1 MRVETG
7 ATTRLSSAA
16 VPTPIIAFAK
26 DWHEDPTSNHHVL
39 RELAKTRRVL
49 WLNSLATRKPQLG
62 SARDLGKIKRKLGEF
77 AKGPVNV
84 ENDLWVF
91 SPLVI
96 PMPHNAGARA
106 VNRQVLRATLRMLRR
121 KLEIDRFHLWTFL
134 PGTGDYVGTL
144 GEELA
149 VYYCVDEWSM
159 FSYLDREQTVAAEEK
174 LLDRVDVTFAIND
187 ALGEAKRERCTRTFI
202 SPHGVDHALFARAL
216 EPSTQ
221 VPADLAAIAA
231 PRIGFYGT
239 LRDWVDYELLA
250 SVARARPQWQIVLI
264 GQVLTDVSI
273 LDGLPNVHLLGQKKH
288 DELPAYCKGF
298 DVGIIPYKID
308 DRMRFVNPL
317 KMREYLSAGLPVVS
331 TDVPEVRRYPEL
343 VEIGATPDHWVSAI
357 ERALANNS
365 LEARAARTAAMAT
378 ETWSARVAKLSSTI
392 DEIVKQKAGARDQ
405 ARFELSKHVP
415 FLVTGATGFLGRATV
430 KRLREEGHRVR
441 VFQRRPPA
449 VPEDGIEYALGDLGD
464 PAAVDRAVTGADI
477 VIHCG
482 AATKGGWPEHKVGTV
497 DGTQHV
503 IDACKKHGVQQLVHI
518 SSMSVVDWAGSD
530 NTGTVTETTRFEPRP
545 DERGAYTRAKLE
557 AETLVDRAAKA
568 GLRAVILRPGQIFGG
583 GIPLI
588 NGAVARSAGGR
599 WLVLGDGKLELPLV
613 YIDDVVDAI
622 MAAVDRVLVG
632 GEVIQI
638 IDPEHLT
645 QDDVL
650 GLAGNAKRVVHVP
663 RAIVFALGKLSELPL
678 GALGRKSPIAMYR
691 MRSALSRLHYES
703 DRAQNILG
711 WQPRVGVREGIRR
724 VSTD

>member
-1 MRVETG
+1 
-7 ATTRLSSAA
+7 

-144 GEELA
+144 GEELS

-159 FSYLDREQTVAAEEK
+159 FSYLDRAQTVAAEQK

-187 ALGEAKRERCTRTFI
+187 ALGEAKRERCARTFI

-216 EPSTQ
+216 EPATQ
-221 VPADLAAIAA
+221 VPADLAAIPG

-250 SVARARPQWQIVLI
+250 SVARARPQWQIILI
-264 GQVLTDVSI
+264 GQVLTDISI

-288 DELPAYCKGF
+288 DELPSYCKGF

-331 TDVPEVRRYPEL
+331 TDVPEVRRYPAL
-343 VEIGATPDHWVSAI
+343 VQIASTPDQWVTAI
-357 ERALANNS
+357 ERALASNS
-365 LEARAARTAAMAT
+365 TSARAARTAAMTT
-378 ETWSARVAKLSSTI
+378 ETWAARVARLLQTI
-392 DEIVKQKAGARDQ
+392 DEIVTQKTAP
-405 ARFELSKHVP
+405 RFELSERVP
-415 FLVTGATGFLGRATV
+415 FLVTGATGFLGRAV
-430 KRLREEGHRVR
+430 VQRLRAEGHRVR
-441 VFQRRPPA
+441 VFQRRTPA
-449 VPEDGIEYALGDLGD
+449 APEDGIEYAVGDLGD
-464 PAAVDRAVTGADI
+464 AAAVDRAVKGADV

-503 IDACKKHGVQQLVHI
+503 ADACQRHGVKQLVHI

-530 NTGTVTETTRFEPRP
+530 QRAVSEATAVEPRP

-557 AETLVDRAAKA
+557 AELLVGQAAKG
-568 GLRAVILRPGQIFGG
+568 GLPAVILRPGQIFGG

-588 NGAVARSAGGR
+588 NGAVARKAGGR
-599 WLVLGDGKLELPLV
+599 WLVLGDGTLELPLV

-622 MAAVDRVLVG
+622 MASIERALVG

-645 QDDVL
+645 QDEVL
-650 GLAGNAKRVVHVP
+650 DLAGGAKSIVRVP
-663 RAIVFALGKLSELPL
+663 RSVVFALGKVSELPL
-678 GALGRKSPIAMYR
+678 GRRSPIGAYR
-691 MRSALSRLHYES
+691 LKSALSRLHYES
-703 DRAQNILG
+703 DRARSMLG

-724 VSTD
+724 VST